1 VGLKQNQELLARY
14 PVLEYFQYNHLP
26 EGPLR
31 RTSAQFN
38 TLAWKLAKTL
48 PDGAEKSVALR
59 KLLEGKDA
67 AVRAALGTLPEVALN
82 EGKSKKK

>member
-1 VGLKQNQELLARY
+1 MGLKANQALLARY

-31 RTSAQFN
+31 STSAMFN
-38 TLAWKLAKTL
+38 TLAWKVARMQ
-48 PDGAEKSVALR
+48 PEGSAETAVALR

-67 AVRAALGTLPEVALN
+67 AVRAALSVPQGEHL
-82 EGKSKKK
+82 GS